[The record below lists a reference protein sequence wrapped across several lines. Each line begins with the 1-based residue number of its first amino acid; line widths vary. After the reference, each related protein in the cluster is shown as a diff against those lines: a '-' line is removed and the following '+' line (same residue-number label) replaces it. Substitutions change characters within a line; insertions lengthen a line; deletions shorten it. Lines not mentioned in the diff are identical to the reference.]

1 MSAQTVQ
8 IQKEARQLLFPWTVT
23 IFAGFLSLLN
33 FSRSEYS
40 WSPIDLLN
48 WIIPVGCF
56 FAIPLLAALPL
67 GGEFQHG
74 TFTLLLAQPV
84 DRQNLWRQKMVIA
97 VTAVLP
103 VTILFLFSAYRN
115 PRFDGDLWPTAVWIV
130 ASTSGSIAGT
140 LIARSAIGGLAL
152 SSGFHGILF
161 AIWNRLA
168 DSQRHGGSLSPAF
181 LWGTAAI
188 LFCYAVGMVL
198 LGRHMFLRLQAVE
211 AVHGAND
218 LKFGARFLPRIA
230 TGWLRSRPHGA
241 ILNFVRREFHLLRVV
256 WWLALLSLCIWVCLL
271 LFHVLSPDNADA
283 PPLPSGLAV
292 ILSLLIALLAGSL
305 SLGEEKTWGTH
316 SWQLTM
322 PISPS
327 TQWFIKL
334 TFALVASFVCAVA
347 IPLGILITRGWIA
360 GAPYSYLDD
369 TSVRVWLAMALSATL
384 LAFWC
389 ASVVKGTVR
398 SVVWFF
404 PFLIAL
410 GFFAE
415 VGVWMAGKLNLAPLV
430 SALFSRFDPFVID
443 RAIIAVLDPP
453 HNFLPIYA
461 LVVAPLS
468 AVILIQTHRQFRE
481 HGDNGGFH
489 LLRRILS
496 PIAVSAFSSFLL
508 VVLFLLAQNVY
519 AEKVELAR
527 EIHIA
532 IETLQSHAGGA
543 NAAEIRRFAFEDLAK
558 AHQLSDNTK
567 RWLKGS
573 TIVVRPELNGEGRPP
588 SIQWPYERAFLT
600 SNLKG
605 LNPVSYS
612 ALIRTPR
619 GMTCNLRFS
628 ASGSDQFGFLYES
641 CH

>member
-8 IQKEARQLLFPWTVT
+8 FRKEARQLLFPWTVT
-23 IFAGFLSLLN
+23 VFAGFFSLSN
-33 FSRSEYS
+33 FSRTELSG
-40 WSPIDLLN
+40 SPIDLLN
-48 WIIPVGCF
+48 WIVPVGCF
-56 FAIPLLAALPL
+56 LAIPLLAALPL
-67 GGEFQHG
+67 GGEFQHA

-84 DRQNLWRQKMVIA
+84 HRQNLWRQKMVITVA
-97 VTAVLP
+97 AVLP

-115 PRFDGDLWPTAVWIV
+115 QGFDGDLWPAAVWIV

-161 AIWNRLA
+161 AVWNRLA
-168 DSQRHGGSLSPAF
+168 DSQRHGGPLSPAF
-181 LWGTAAI
+181 LWGTATI

-198 LGRHMFLRLQAVE
+198 LGRRMFLRLQAVE
-211 AVHGAND
+211 AGHGTND
-218 LKFGARFLPRIA
+218 LQFGARFLPRIA
-230 TGWLRSRPHGA
+230 TGWLRAKPHGA
-241 ILNFVRREFHLLRVV
+241 ILNFIRREFHLLRVV
-256 WWLALLSLCIWVCLL
+256 WWLALLSLCVWISLL
-271 LFHVLSPDNADA
+271 LFHVVRRDNIDTT
-283 PPLPSGLAV
+283 PLPAGLAV

-305 SLGEEKTWGTH
+305 SLGEEKNWGTH

-347 IPLGILITRGWIA
+347 IPLSALLTRGWIA
-360 GAPYSYLDD
+360 GAPYSYLDE
-369 TSVRVWLAMALSATL
+369 TPLWNWLAAALSATL

-389 ASVVKGTVR
+389 ATVVKGTVR

-415 VGVWMAGKLNLAPLV
+415 VGVWIAGKLNLAPLV
-430 SALFSRFDPFVID
+430 NALLSRFDPFVID

-481 HGDNGGFH
+481 NVDNGGFH
-489 LLRRILS
+489 VVRRMLP

-519 AEKVELAR
+519 AEKGKLAR
-527 EIHIA
+527 EMHIA
-532 IETLQSHAGGA
+532 IETLESRSGVA
-543 NAAEIRRFAFEDLAK
+543 NAAGIQRFAFEDLSK

-573 TIVVRPELNGEGRPP
+573 TIVVRPELTGEGRQP
-588 SIQWPYERAFLT
+588 SILWPYEYAFLI
-600 SNLKG
+600 SDSKVP
-605 LNPVSYS
+605 NPVSYS
-612 ALIRTPR
+612 ALIHTPR
-619 GMTCNLRFS
+619 GMTCNLGFS
-628 ASGSDQFGFLYES
+628 ASAFDQVGFLYES